1 MAKPITRF
9 ARQLANKLGYDLL
22 RLQKI
27 HIYDEA
33 LSGLGRGGGFDAFEA
48 TVPRDI
54 KSVDIFLRSCAGI
67 EVHGQERGRFN
78 GAPKSEVLFRC
89 LRSLV
94 SSINHAIMQGGEVP
108 ISLVV
113 IDDHSSHTVVE
124 RIERI
129 LETGNFPARLHPL
142 KVKGMSSSLTETFE
156 LARRDAEDVIY
167 LLEDDYLHDLR
178 SIYETV
184 ESYAQLSACVG
195 EDVILFPSDYPETYK
210 HVRPSHVLLGS
221 HRHWRRIYHTTGTQV
236 LSRSILEA
244 HWENYKALTAYGSD
258 PEITEE
264 NTINRVLKTVSCYA
278 PLPALA
284 VHFQHFDTISPYVD
298 WQAWWDQAGSK

>member
-9 ARQLANKLGYDLL
+9 VRQVANKLGYDLL
-22 RLQKI
+22 RLQKSYI
-27 HIYDEA
+27 SDEA
-33 LSGLGRGGGFDAFEA
+33 VSGLGRGGGFDAFEA
-48 TVPRDI
+48 TVPRNI
-54 KSVDIFLRSCAGI
+54 KSFDIFLRSCARI
-67 EVHGQERGRFN
+67 EVHGQDRGRFN

-94 SSINHAIMQGGEVP
+94 RSINYAIKKVGEVP

-113 IDDHSSHTVVE
+113 IDDHSSPAVVE
-124 RIERI
+124 NIERI
-129 LETGNFPARLHPL
+129 LEAVNFPARLKHL
-142 KVKGMSSSLTETFE
+142 KERGMSNSLTETFE
-156 LARRDAEDVIY
+156 LARQDAKDVIY
-167 LLEDDYLHDLR
+167 LLEDDYLHDPR

-184 ESYAQLSACVG
+184 ESYARLSACVG
-195 EDVILFPSDYPETYK
+195 EDVILFPSDYPENYK
-210 HVRPSHVLLGS
+210 HVRSSHVLLGS

-236 LSRSILEA
+236 LSQSILKT

-264 NTINRVLKTVSCYA
+264 NTINQVLKTVSCYA

-284 VHFQHFDTISPYVD
+284 LHFQHFDTISPYVD
-298 WQAWWDQAGSK
+298 WQAWWDQAGRE